1 MVDKSSKLM
10 PQYLGP
16 YEVVTSAKADVQCKH
31 LVTGAIA
38 TYHMDKL
45 KPCFSNSEDAYEA
58 AMVDYN
64 QYVVKEILSY
74 TGDPEL
80 RTTMQF
86 MVEFEDGSVV
96 TLPYSLDLSTTM
108 QFEKFCRQE
117 RPLLPLLYT
126 VAVWKRIRKESY
138 AQVIGVV
145 PGDTCYVDLRAWGSS
160 YFQSLMLP
168 MTKLQYVVVCVYL
181 RWEGK
186 SKRRIVL
193 ECPLFQNAFAWDSF
207 SVYAYGS
214 QLLLTDKMILVDA
227 RLCEEYPGILIA

>member
-1 MVDKSSKLM
+1 
-10 PQYLGP
+10 
-16 YEVVTSAKADVQCKH
+16 
-31 LVTGAIA
+31 
-38 TYHMDKL
+38 
-45 KPCFSNSEDAYEA
+45 
-58 AMVDYN
+58 
-64 QYVVKEILSY
+64 
-74 TGDPEL
+74 
-80 RTTMQF
+80 
-86 MVEFEDGSVV
+86 
-96 TLPYSLDLSTTM
+96 M

-168 MTKLQYVVVCVYL
+168 MTKLQYVVVCIYL

-193 ECPLFQNAFAWDSF
+193 ECPLFKNTFAWDSF

-227 RLCEEYPGILIA
+227 GLCEEYPGILIA